1 MLSYQHQYH
10 AGNFAD
16 VHKHLVLMLLFESL
30 KRKEKPFCY
39 IDCHAGSGCY
49 DLRAEAAKKNSE
61 HINGIEK
68 IWCQYQKDELTKA
81 YIDGVAAINN
91 GDNLHYYPGSPWL
104 AGQWMR
110 QQDRAILMELHPQA
124 QQELRKYFSGDNR
137 YSLHARDCY
146 EGLPALVPPEIKRG
160 LVFFDPSY
168 EVKNEYTEVVSLLKV
183 AHQKWST
190 PIYAIWYPILAAG
203 KHQQLLR
210 SLEKSGI
217 KKILISEVK
226 VCSEEEV
233 TGMYGSGMVI
243 INAPWELDK
252 AIEKLMPGIG
262 NTLAVGQHEVKT
274 IWLVEE

>member
-1 MLSYQHQYH
+1 
-10 AGNFAD
+10 
-16 VHKHLVLMLLFESL
+16 MLLFDSL
-30 KRKEKPFCY
+30 KKKEKPFCY
-39 IDCHAGSGCY
+39 IDCHAGSGRY
-49 DLRAEAAKKNSE
+49 DLRAAAAKKNSE

-68 IWCQYQKDELTKA
+68 IWHQYEKNELTKA
-81 YIDGVAAINN
+81 YIEAVAAVNAGN
-91 GDNLHYYPGSPWL
+91 DLHCYPGSPLL

-124 QQELRKYFSGDNR
+124 QQELRKNFSADNR

-226 VCSEEEV
+226 VCGEEEA

-252 AIEKLMPGIG
+252 AIEKLIPGIG
-262 NTLAVGQHEVKT
+262 NALAVGQHEVKT
-274 IWLVEE
+274 SWLVEE